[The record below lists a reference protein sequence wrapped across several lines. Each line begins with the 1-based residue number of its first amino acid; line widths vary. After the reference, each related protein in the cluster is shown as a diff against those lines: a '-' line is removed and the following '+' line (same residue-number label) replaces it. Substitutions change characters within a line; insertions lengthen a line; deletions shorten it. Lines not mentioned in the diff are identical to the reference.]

1 METFDLDDGPIEWV
15 LEGTPERDLL
25 SQMAHDIFLQR
36 TADGDF
42 FFIISRQG
50 NGLDAA
56 VAIPIH
62 RYEES
67 CEVKFLVHRGSPF
80 YAFITENSFHT

>member
-1 METFDLDDGPIEWV
+1 METLDLNNCAIDRV
-15 LEGTPERDLL
+15 LEGTPERNLL
-25 SQMAHDIFLQR
+25 SQVAHDILLQR
-36 TADGDF
+36 TTDGDF
-42 FFIISRQG
+42 VFIIRRQG

-67 CEVKFLVHRGSPF
+67 CKVNFLVHKGSPF
-80 YAFITENSFHT
+80 QRLYH